1 MNALI
6 TWIIANK
13 EWLFSGVGVLVISLI
28 VHIIYKYRQPEI
40 TQNIQSGD
48 SSINIQSGRDIN
60 INKPPHRNNAEEEK

>member
-1 MNALI
+1 MDAII
-6 TWIIANK
+6 TWMNENK
-13 EWLFSGVGVLVISLI
+13 EWLFSGVGVFVISLI
-28 VHIIYKYRQPEI
+28 IHVFNKYRQPEI